1 MKLFGASYE
10 QLGFSQTVVD
20 LISKCIRTVRF
31 RFKVNGSCT
40 EQVTPGRGLRQ
51 GDPISPYL
59 FLLCAEGVVC
69 NAPTCWDHRASTW
82 DPNCSDGTI
91 GEPPAVHR
99 RLVLLMEATPTSI
112 AVINQI
118 LHVYEPG
125 SGQVINWDK
134 SAVLFSKLV
143 KCPCVASLT

>member
-59 FLLCAEGVVC
+59 FLLCAEGLS
-69 NAPTCWDHRASTW
+69 AMLQHAETT
-82 DPNCSDGTI
+82 
-91 GEPPAVHR
+91 
-99 RLVLLMEATPTSI
+99 
-112 AVINQI
+112 
-118 LHVYEPG
+118 
-125 SGQVINWDK
+125 GQVRGIQIAPAAPSVNHL
-134 SAVLFSKLV
+134 LFTDDSCSLWKLHQLV
-143 KCPCVASLT
+143 